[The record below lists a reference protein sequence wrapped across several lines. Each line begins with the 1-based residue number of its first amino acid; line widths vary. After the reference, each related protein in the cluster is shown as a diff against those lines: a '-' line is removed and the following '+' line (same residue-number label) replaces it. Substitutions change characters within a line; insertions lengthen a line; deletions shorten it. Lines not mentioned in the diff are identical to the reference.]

1 MSKDSDKPVIVIDT
15 SVTLA
20 KVLITGA
27 SCKVVDHKG
36 KVIIPKGE

>member
-1 MSKDSDKPVIVIDT
+1 MSKDSEEQVIVIDT

-20 KVLITGA
+20 KILVTGA

-36 KVIIPKGE
+36 KVIVPEGE

>member
-1 MSKDSDKPVIVIDT
+1 MPKDSEEPVIVIDT

-20 KVLITGA
+20 KVQVTGA

-36 KVIIPKGE
+36 KVIVPEGE